1 MDKNAIKK
9 FAVWARTELRDRV
22 TKKIDEYAISADA
35 DPNADAVR
43 GKLLT
48 KDEKAQRAKLIT
60 KVKEKGMEQV
70 VEEGAYTWFNRFSAL
85 RFMEV
90 NNYLPTRVR
99 VFTDAEGT
107 FHPQILTEAIH
118 LELKGLDMD
127 KVYALKEADDKDALF
142 KYLIITQCNAL
153 SDVLPGMFQKIADY
167 TELLFPDNLLREG
180 SVIEKMISDIPEDNW
195 DVTVGGQIEIL
206 GWLYQYYISE
216 KHESVVDPLH
226 GKVVAKDEVPA
237 ATALFTTDWVV
248 RYIIDNS
255 VGRYWIERNP
265 SSNLKNELNY
275 FVAPK
280 SGEIPIVN
288 ESITPEQLTVF
299 DPSMGSA
306 HFGVYAF
313 EVLVKIYTEY
323 GYTERDAAA
332 SIVQKNLYGL
342 DIDDRSAQI
351 AYFAI
356 MMKAMQY
363 DKRFLRRGIQPNFY
377 SIQES
382 NDIDSYT
389 IDYFAKGDA
398 GLKKDIKSIVD
409 DFIDAKEYGSILQ
422 IAPVNFSA
430 LYARFEE
437 IKSGSDISMYTQISL
452 DQLLPLVTVA
462 EIMCGKYAVVATNP
476 PYLNKYDIKL
486 KKYVNDN
493 YKAFWSDLFSV
504 FMYRN
509 FGFCT
514 ENGYSAFMTPNV
526 WLFISSY
533 EKLRDFIINNKSIEN
548 MVLMAKGSFFEEATV
563 DVCCFVLKNNN
574 SNPNG
579 VFFWLDAFK
588 GNMDIQGEKLLE
600 GIEKPEVGYRY
611 EKSIESFNRINGHPI
626 SFWVSDNMYEVFK
639 HGRKLE
645 EFGPVR
651 SGLQTSD
658 NKRFLRVWFEV
669 AYNNIAFDCHNHEE
683 SMNRPEKWYPHTKG
697 GSFRKWY
704 GNFEYVLN
712 WKHDGQELYAF
723 ATELY
728 GAPTRIIKSTELY
741 FKPYITWSHTTSKKQ
756 FAARKVAAGC
766 IFNVE
771 SPAMYP
777 TTNSDYF
784 IALLNSKPA
793 TSVFLTMNQTIH
805 FLAGDAAKMPV
816 LIGKNIRINQLSR
829 ESVEISKEDWDSFET
844 SWGFKRH
851 PFIRNVELIGEAYIK
866 WGHECEDRFMRLKD
880 HEEELNSIFINI
892 YGLSDNLTPEESNDD
907 VTVRVQDLQ
916 RDVKSFISYAVGCM
930 LGRYSLDEDGIVYA
944 GGIWDSSRYKTFGVD
959 KDGIIPISDD
969 EYFDDDITSLFI
981 KFVSI
986 VYGMNTIEENLRFI
1000 ADALGGNGSPRE
1012 VIRNYF
1018 LNDFFADHCSTY
1030 SVTGSGKRP
1039 IYWLFDSG
1047 NLNGFKC
1054 LIYMHRYQPDTIAR
1068 IRTDYVHEQ
1077 QARYRT
1083 AIAGLERQI
1092 VDSPTSERVLL
1103 NKQLT
1108 KLKNQA
1114 EEVRVYEEK
1123 IHHLADQMI
1132 SIDLDDGVKHNYE
1145 IFQDVLAKI
1154 K

>member
-48 KDEKAQRAKLIT
+48 KDEKEQRAKLIA
-60 KVKEKGMEQV
+60 KVKEKGMDQV

-99 VFTDAEGT
+99 VFTDSEGT

-265 SSNLKNELNY
+265 SSNLKNELDY
-275 FVAPK
+275 FVTPK

-332 SIVQKNLYGL
+332 SIVQNNLFGL

-356 MMKAMQY
+356 MMKALQY
-363 DKRFLRRGIQPNFY
+363 DKRFLHRGIQPHFY

-382 NDIDSYT
+382 NGINSYT
-389 IDYFAKGDA
+389 IDYFANGNDA
-398 GLKKDIKSIVD
+398 LKKDIKSIVD
-409 DFIDAKEYGSILQ
+409 DFKDAKEFGSILQ
-422 IAPVNFSA
+422 ISPVNFTA

-437 IKSGSDISMYTQISL
+437 IKAGADISMYTQIVL
-452 DQLLPLVTVA
+452 DQLLPLVEVA
-462 EIMCGKYAVVATNP
+462 EMMSKKYAVVATNP
-476 PYLNKYDIKL
+476 PYLNKYDAKL
-486 KKYVNDN
+486 KNFINDN
-493 YKAFWSDLFSV
+493 YKDYSGDLFSV
-504 FMYRN
+504 FIYRN
-509 FGFCT
+509 FGFCK
-514 ENGYSAFMTPNV
+514 ENGYSGFMTPFV
-526 WLFISSY
+526 WMFIKSY
-533 EKLRDFIINNKSIEN
+533 EKLRNLVIRDKSIET
-548 MVLMAKGSFFEEATV
+548 LIQFEYSAFDEATV
-563 DVCCFVLKNNN
+563 PICSFVLRNGKEI
-574 SNPNG
+574 SNG
-579 VFFWLDAFK
+579 IYFRLTDFK
-588 GNMDIQGEKLLE
+588 GGMDIQGRKVLE
-600 GIEKPEVGYRY
+600 AISNSSCGYLF
-611 EKSIESFNRINGHPI
+611 ETTQSNFIRIPGSP
-626 SFWVSDNMYEVFK
+626 FAYWVSKNVYKTYDNQPIGNTVLPR
-639 HGRKLE
+639 HGLA
-645 EFGPVR
+645 
-651 SGLQTSD
+651 TSD
-658 NKRFLRVWFEV
+658 NDRFLKLWFEINIEK
-669 AYNNIAFDCHNHEE
+669 ASLIQRNNFRKKWFP
-683 SMNRPEKWYPHTKG
+683 MNKG
-697 GSFRKWY
+697 GAYRKWY
-704 GNFEYVLN
+704 GNLEWVINYENDGEEIKEY
-712 WKHDGQELYAF
+712 

-728 GAPTRIIKSTELY
+728 RSASRTIQNTQFY
-741 FKPYITWSHTTSKKQ
+741 FRKGITWSALTSGSLS
-756 FAARKVAAGC
+756 FRFTDVGA
-766 IFNVE
+766 IFGSGAHCAFVSE
-771 SPAMYP
+771 DDTLLY
-777 TTNSDYF
+777 
-784 IALLNSKPA
+784 ALGLMNSKINIM
-793 TSVFLTMNQTIH
+793 FLNIVTATMN
-805 FLAGDAAKMPV
+805 
-816 LIGKNIRINQLSR
+816 KNVDDIRATPFILSR
-829 ESVEISKEDWDSFET
+829 GNVGTIVAIVMQCIKASKQDWDSFET
-844 SWGFKRH
+844 SWDFKRH
-851 PFIRNVELIGEAYIK
+851 PLLQYSAFSPQQVAQEASNGFLVMNGITDAYRNWEQ
-866 WGHECEDRFMRLKD
+866 ECANRFNQLKTN
-880 HEEELNSIFINI
+880 EEELNRIFINI
-892 YGLSDNLTPEESNDD
+892 YGLQDELTPEEDDKD
-907 VTVRVQDLQ
+907 VTVRKADLQ
-916 RDVKSFISYAVGCM
+916 RDIRSFVSYAIGCM
-930 LGRYSLDEDGIVYA
+930 FGRYSLDQGGLIFA
-944 GGIWDSSRYKTFGVD
+944 GGSWDATKYQTFPAD
-959 KDGIIPISDD
+959 RDNIIPISDD
-969 EYFDDDITSLFI
+969 EYFEDDIVNRFV
-981 KFVSI
+981 KFVEV
-986 VYGMNTIEENLRFI
+986 VYGKNTLEENLKYI
-1000 ADALGGNGSPRE
+1000 SDALGGKGSPRE

-1018 LNDFFADHCSTY
+1018 LNDFFKDHCKIY
-1030 SVTGSGKRP
+1030 QKRP

-1047 NLNGFKC
+1047 KKNGFKC

-1077 QARYRT
+1077 QARYQT
-1083 AIAGLERQI
+1083 TIEGLERQ
-1092 VDSPTSERVLL
+1092 
-1103 NKQLT
+1103 LT
-1108 KLKNQA
+1108 DALRQS
-1114 EEVRVYEEK
+1114 V
-1123 IHHLADQMI
+1123 
-1132 SIDLDDGVKHNYE
+1132 
-1145 IFQDVLAKI
+1145 
-1154 K
+1154 